1 METSVYQA
9 ARSVSQTLEQYF
21 QHHLTDAVSQGEKD
35 LASAPDVE
43 AIETIIEAAFWAS
56 LQRQE
61 GYFPKISLA
70 FVPPQQ
76 AGQALIFENALSLS
90 RMSLSQL
97 APAVERPGIH
107 LGVWRNGNR
116 FEVWGTTRT
125 VPKFCFVLE
134 VIEPGFLMVKYRPKK
149 GSVKFVNVMALNG
162 DEIKEIDE
170 EGTKLTD
177 CPELLSSLLKFGL
190 VGMKDAA
197 VNILIQLAASM
208 RTHNRGGSLLVV
220 PQGSSSWRDSIV
232 SPVHYA
238 IDPPFTELADLA
250 RQNEQERNSKLWQE
264 AVIDS
269 VDAVAGLTAV
279 DGATVITEEYEL
291 LAFGTKIIR
300 RRGAAPVEQIIV
312 TEPIIGGQ
320 TSIVHPVQIG
330 GTRHLSAAQFVQDQ
344 PGSIALVA
352 SQDGRFTVFAWSPC
366 ERMVHAH
373 RIETLLL

>member
-1 METSVYQA
+1 METSAYQA
-9 ARSVSQTLEQYF
+9 ARAVSATLEQYF
-21 QHHLTDAVSQGEKD
+21 RRHFDEANCRKETN
-35 LASAPDVE
+35 LASAPDAQAIE
-43 AIETIIEAAFWAS
+43 AIIDAAFWAS

-70 FVPPQQ
+70 FLPPEQ
-76 AGQALIFENALSLS
+76 AGQALMFEKALSLN
-90 RMSLSQL
+90 RKSLSQL
-97 APAVERPGIH
+97 APAAERPGIH
-107 LGVWRNGNR
+107 LGVWRNQNR
-116 FEVWGTTRT
+116 LEVWGTTRT

-134 VIEPGFLMVKYRPKK
+134 VIEPGLLMVKYRPKK
-149 GSVKFVNVMALNG
+149 DSVKFVNVMALNG

-190 VGMKDAA
+190 IGMQDDA

-208 RTHNRGGSLLVV
+208 RAHNRGGSLLVV
-220 PQGSSSWRDSIV
+220 PQGSDSWRDSIV
-232 SPVHYA
+232 SPVSYA
-238 IDPPFTELADLA
+238 VDPPFTELADLM
-250 RQNEQERNSKLWQE
+250 RQNERERNEKLWQE

-269 VDAVAGLTAV
+269 VDAIAGLTAV

-291 LAFGTKIIR
+291 LAFGTKINR
-300 RRGAAPVEQIIV
+300 RRGAAQVERIIV
-312 TEPIIGGQ
+312 TEPIVGGQ
-320 TSIVHPVQIG
+320 TETVHPAQIG
-330 GTRHLSAAQFVQDQ
+330 GTRHLSAAQFVHDQ